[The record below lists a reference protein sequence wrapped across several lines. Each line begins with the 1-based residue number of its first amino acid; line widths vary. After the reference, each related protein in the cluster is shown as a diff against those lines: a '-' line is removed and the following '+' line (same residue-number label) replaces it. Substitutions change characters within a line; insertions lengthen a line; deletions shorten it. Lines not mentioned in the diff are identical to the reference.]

1 MGLLGLCVST
11 ILLRSHFAI
20 REAVGLSGGV
30 LNLRKQVTDCGLISF
45 GLFSRF
51 FLRTQDKA
59 GQGTSSFFSL
69 SLSGFF
75 LAHLVF
81 VIPPAELRCLL
92 LLLFRSL
99 FVVPFSSSVSSVR
112 RLLPKEKKNHKC
124 ITITLTTTGW
134 KVFQDPTM
142 TTTYGS
148 CRYVCSSLF
157 LCWCVS

>member
-51 FLRTQDKA
+51 FLRTQTRLGKVPLL
-59 GQGTSSFFSL
+59 SSLFLYRGFFSRTWFL
-69 SLSGFF
+69 LFHQQNSAAYFFCSFARCSLCRF
-75 LAHLVF
+75 
-81 VIPPAELRCLL
+81 
-92 LLLFRSL
+92 LLLFLL
-99 FVVPFSSSVSSVR
+99 FAVFFR
-112 RLLPKEKKNHKC
+112 RKKNHKC

-148 CRYVCSSLF
+148 CRYVCFSLF

>member
-51 FLRTQDKA
+51 FLRTQTRLGKVPLLSSLFLYRGFFSRA
-59 GQGTSSFFSL
+59 LGFCYSNSRTPLLTSSAL
-69 SLSGFF
+69 SLVVRCAVFF
-75 LAHLVF
+75 F
-81 VIPPAELRCLL
+81 CFFCSP
-92 LLLFRSL
+92 
-99 FVVPFSSSVSSVR
+99 SSS
-112 RLLPKEKKNHKC
+112 EGKKNHKC

-148 CRYVCSSLF
+148 CRYVCFSLF